1 MRGME
6 TALVLLS
13 TKETALSSKKE
24 FYSKQICQSTYPSF
38 CFPTVLIFLLA
49 FLKDPLHLAQ
59 LLDSGS
65 LQPLISKVL
74 PHPFC

>member
-1 MRGME
+1 MSDME

-13 TKETALSSKKE
+13 KRETALSSKKE
-24 FYSKQICQSTYPSF
+24 FHSKQICQSTYPSF
-38 CFPTVLIFLLA
+38 CFPTMLIFLHA

-59 LLDSGS
+59 LLESDS